1 MFDPDPKGEP
11 MRIILFAGKGGVGK
25 TSMAAATGLRSAVLG
40 HKTLVMSLDSAHS
53 LADIFDV
60 ERSLHDRAEGKPI
73 RVASN
78 LWYQELDVQEEIH
91 RHWGDVYKY
100 IATLFYT
107 SGLEEVIAEEL
118 AVLPGMEEVSGLLY
132 VNQYLNEMSYDV
144 VLLDCAPTGESLRFI
159 SMPTTL
165 EWYMNKVFAAERRM
179 FKIVRPLLKSV
190 SNVPLPEDSYFASL
204 EALYDK
210 LQGADAVLQD
220 PDMTSVRLVTNPEKV
235 VLKETQRAFMYF
247 ALYGLCIDAVIIN
260 RILGE
265 QATGE
270 HWSRWRSTHSRYI
283 KEAEEAFAPVPRLHV
298 NLFKDEIVGAKE
310 LERLG
315 EALYGET
322 DPTEVFFSEAPF
334 TFKKV
339 RDTYLMTVALPF
351 LTKEEV
357 DLTMA
362 GSEVIIR
369 IANFKRHIPLPK
381 MARAMEPVG
390 ASVDGR
396 TLTITF
402 KRLRRKA
409 SGD

>member
-1 MFDPDPKGEP
+1 

-25 TSMAAATGLRSAVLG
+25 TSMAAATGLRASTLG
-40 HKTLVMSLDSAHS
+40 YKTLVMSLDSAHS
-53 LADIFDV
+53 LSDIFDV
-60 ERSLHDRAEGKPI
+60 DRSLHDRAQGRPLK
-73 RVASN
+73 VASN

-132 VNQYLNEMSYDV
+132 INQYLKEESYDV

-165 EWYMNKVFAAERRM
+165 EWYMNKVFTVERRM
-179 FKIVRPLLKSV
+179 FKMIRPLVKSV

-204 EALYDK
+204 EALYEK
-210 LQGADAVLQD
+210 LQGVDGVLQD
-220 PDMTSVRLVTNPEKV
+220 PAVTSVRLVTNPEKV

-247 ALYGLCIDAVIIN
+247 ALYGLCIDAVIVN

-265 QATGE
+265 EASGK
-270 HWSRWRSTHSRYI
+270 HLRRWRSTHERYI
-283 KEAEEAFAPVPRLHV
+283 KEAEEAFSPVPRLHV
-298 NLFKDEIVGAKE
+298 HLFKDEIVGSKE

-315 EALYGET
+315 EALYGEA
-322 DPTEVFFSEAPF
+322 DPTEVFFSEPPY

-339 RDTYLMTVALPF
+339 RDRYRMTVALPF

-362 GSEVIIR
+362 GNEVIIR
-369 IANFKRHIPLPK
+369 IANFKRHVPLPK
-381 MARAMEPVG
+381 MAKSVEPVG

-396 TLTITF
+396 TLTVTF
-402 KRLRRKA
+402 KPRRQEA
-409 SGD
+409 SGA